1 MSRLQAAELCHGQE
15 QEEDDGAARI
25 QEILPFLPKA
35 YGAQRD

>member
-15 QEEDDGAARI
+15 QKEDDGATRI
-25 QEILPFLPKA
+25 QEILSLLPEA